1 MGRLSGSVAVVAGG
15 TRAAGRGIAVALGAE
30 GATVYVTGRSTR
42 AQRSAMNR
50 PETIEDSAD
59 QVTAAGGRGIA
70 VQVDHTDSAQVA
82 ALFARVATEQN
93 SRVDLL
99 VNDIWGGDDLAVW
112 GKLFW
117 EQSLEDGLRLLHQAV
132 DTHIITSWHAAP
144 LLVARGRG
152 LIVEVTDGVGQA
164 YRGSYFYD
172 LAKIMVIRLALGQSA
187 ELRRHGVSAVALT
200 PGFLRSEAMLER
212 FGVTEANWRDG
223 ARRDPNFAVSE
234 TPTYIGRAVVALATD
249 PDIARRSGQ
258 DFATW
263 TLAKEYGF
271 TDVDGS
277 QPDWGTH
284 YAALLARQAATK
296 DKG

>member
-59 QVTAAGGRGIA
+59 LVTAAGGRGIA

-144 LLVARGRG
+144 LSGNTRPSRCPSATAR
-152 LIVEVTDGVGQA
+152 
-164 YRGSYFYD
+164 
-172 LAKIMVIRLALGQSA
+172 
-187 ELRRHGVSAVALT
+187 
-200 PGFLRSEAMLER
+200 
-212 FGVTEANWRDG
+212 
-223 ARRDPNFAVSE
+223 
-234 TPTYIGRAVVALATD
+234 
-249 PDIARRSGQ
+249 
-258 DFATW
+258 
-263 TLAKEYGF
+263 
-271 TDVDGS
+271 
-277 QPDWGTH
+277 
-284 YAALLARQAATK
+284 
-296 DKG
+296 